1 MTKQK
6 LKLESGEELLYD
18 FVSFDGESIVFEVC
32 GIIQRKSNPP
42 KVRYLSK
49 EQIFSIGE
57 VQEQLN
63 NSRFLTN
70 KHAAKRI

>member
-1 MTKQK
+1 MANQK

-32 GIIQRKSNPP
+32 GLIQRKSNPP
-42 KVRYLSK
+42 KVRYLNK
-49 EQIFSIGE
+49 EQIFSIRE

-63 NSRFLTN
+63 NSRFIAN
-70 KHAAKRI
+70 KQAAKRI